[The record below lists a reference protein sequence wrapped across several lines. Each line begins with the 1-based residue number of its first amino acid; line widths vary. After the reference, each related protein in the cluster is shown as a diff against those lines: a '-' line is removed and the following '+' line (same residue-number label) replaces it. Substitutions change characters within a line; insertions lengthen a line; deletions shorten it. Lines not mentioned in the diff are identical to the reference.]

1 MSEAARVGDA
11 TGHSSAL
18 AGMIG
23 GTIVGGLIAAAG
35 AVAAGAL
42 FVAGLASACLG
53 VGVLLM
59 GASLAVGYLT
69 GEAATAARDGMA
81 AAGAASLSASG
92 QILTGSP
99 DVFINGKPA
108 AIATVSQAGC
118 DKDGPSMQMAQGS
131 DRVFINGQPASR
143 VGDKTNCGATVMAG
157 SPSVHI
163 GGGTATTLA
172 IKPEVPEWACKASD
186 LTLLFTG
193 LLGGAGGAAGKAGRL
208 GKLLSRLPG
217 ISKLAQVACRFGTL
231 MTASAAAGIIARPVD
246 IISGQKFL
254 SGDDELDFVL
264 PSRLPVEW
272 QRYWRSGNPAE
283 SVLGRGWS
291 LFWESRLQHY
301 DDGLV
306 WRAPSG
312 DFVPFPM
319 VPRGRK
325 SWCEA
330 EKCWLMHNA
339 DGSWQVSDVS
349 EQVWHYPP
357 PEGKHPARL
366 HMLTDAGGNATSLF
380 YDEQGL
386 LSELVDSAGQRLSCR
401 YLTRAAGHDR
411 LSAVLLHTP
420 DGECT
425 LVSYDYDDEGQLV
438 TVRNRAGEVTRR
450 FSWRD
455 GLMASHED
463 ANGLL
468 NEYLWQ
474 EIDGLPR
481 VTGWRHSAGEELALH
496 YDFSGGTRRA
506 VRDDGMQAWWQLDDD
521 DSVAQFTDFD
531 GRRLAF
537 VYARGELCSVLLPDG
552 GQRQSEWDRYGR
564 LLSETDPTGRKT
576 LYQYQRNSD
585 RLVCVTHPD
594 GSRESRSWDRQGR
607 LIKQT
612 DAAENTTLYHY
623 PDEEESLPARITDA
637 SGGVVQLEW
646 NGRGLLTRHTD
657 CSGSV
662 TAYGYDVFGQ
672 LTDRTDAE
680 GSVTRY
686 RRDAAGRLHTLHH
699 ADGSEEHF
707 TWNERGQLVRHQ
719 DPPGSETH
727 WRYNLLGQPV
737 SITDRINR
745 TRNWHYN
752 PRGWLTRLENGNGG
766 EYQFS
771 HDAAGRITAER
782 RPDNTDHLY
791 RYGPDG
797 QLAEHRET
805 GPQNSL
811 APPAHRLHRF
821 RFDGAGRPAWRGNDS
836 AEWQYHYDA
845 AGRLSLL
852 TRTPTAAG
860 AEAGIEADRIELQ
873 YDRAGNLL
881 CERGVNGGLH
891 YQWDALANLQ
901 ALTLPQG
908 DSLQWLHYGSG
919 HVSALKFN
927 RQRVSEFTRDRLH
940 RETGRSQGALHQQ
953 RRYDA
958 LGRRSWQSS
967 AFSDGKITRPEDG
980 ILWRAFRYTGRG
992 ELAGISDALRGEV
1005 HYGYDAEGRLLQH
1018 RELKSGR
1025 VGNRLLYDAADN
1037 LLGGQS
1043 PHDDPAQPPPPPLS
1057 SNRLPHWQRLFYRYD
1072 VWGNLVSRRH
1082 GVNEQHYTYDADNR
1096 LIHARGFGPQGEFSA
1111 RYHYDALG
1119 RRSRKEVTFAAKA
1132 PQTTRF
1138 LWQGY
1143 RLLQEQRGNGTR
1155 RTWSYDPAS
1164 PWTPLAA
1171 IEQAGDAE
1179 QADIY
1184 WLNADLNS
1192 APLEVTDA
1200 GGNLRWSGQYDTFG
1214 KLLGQTVAGAA
1225 QRTGPVYDQPLR
1237 YAGQYQDNES
1247 GLHYNLFRFYEPD
1260 VGRFTTQDPISI
1272 RGGLNLYAYAPNPYG
1287 WVDPL
1292 GLSNFFIP
1300 SVFNAPSGSTHTVY
1314 QQKIDWDLPVNT
1326 RSGVKTN
1333 LDLALDGKSPFVVKN
1348 GKYSQINLH
1357 HSKQD
1362 GLGSL
1367 FELSAATHQKY
1378 YGTNALH
1385 PYLPN
1390 PHPINP
1396 VNRDSFNGDRD
1407 SYWRQRG
1414 ESELHSRRLK
1424 TNCRG

>member
-1 MSEAARVGDA
+1 M
-11 TGHSSAL
+11 
-18 AGMIG
+18 
-23 GTIVGGLIAAAG
+23 
-35 AVAAGAL
+35 
-42 FVAGLASACLG
+42 
-53 VGVLLM
+53 
-59 GASLAVGYLT
+59 
-69 GEAATAARDGMA
+69 
-81 AAGAASLSASG
+81 
-92 QILTGSP
+92 
-99 DVFINGKPA
+99 
-108 AIATVSQAGC
+108 
-118 DKDGPSMQMAQGS
+118 
-131 DRVFINGQPASR
+131 
-143 VGDKTNCGATVMAG
+143 
-157 SPSVHI
+157 
-163 GGGTATTLA
+163 
-172 IKPEVPEWACKASD
+172 
-186 LTLLFTG
+186 
-193 LLGGAGGAAGKAGRL
+193 
-208 GKLLSRLPG
+208 
-217 ISKLAQVACRFGTL
+217 
-231 MTASAAAGIIARPVD
+231 
-246 IISGQKFL
+246 
-254 SGDDELDFVL
+254 
-264 PSRLPVEW
+264 
-272 QRYWRSGNPAE
+272 
-283 SVLGRGWS
+283 
-291 LFWESRLQHY
+291 
-301 DDGLV
+301 
-306 WRAPSG
+306 
-312 DFVPFPM
+312 
-319 VPRGRK
+319 
-325 SWCEA
+325 
-330 EKCWLMHNA
+330 
-339 DGSWQVSDVS
+339 
-349 EQVWHYPP
+349 
-357 PEGKHPARL
+357 
-366 HMLTDAGGNATSLF
+366 
-380 YDEQGL
+380 
-386 LSELVDSAGQRLSCR
+386 
-401 YLTRAAGHDR
+401 
-411 LSAVLLHTP
+411 
-420 DGECT
+420 
-425 LVSYDYDDEGQLV
+425 
-438 TVRNRAGEVTRR
+438 
-450 FSWRD
+450 
-455 GLMASHED
+455 
-463 ANGLL
+463 
-468 NEYLWQ
+468 
-474 EIDGLPR
+474 
-481 VTGWRHSAGEELALH
+481 
-496 YDFSGGTRRA
+496 
-506 VRDDGMQAWWQLDDD
+506 
-521 DSVAQFTDFD
+521 
-531 GRRLAF
+531 
-537 VYARGELCSVLLPDG
+537 
-552 GQRQSEWDRYGR
+552 
-564 LLSETDPTGRKT
+564 
-576 LYQYQRNSD
+576 
-585 RLVCVTHPD
+585 
-594 GSRESRSWDRQGR
+594 
-607 LIKQT
+607 
-612 DAAENTTLYHY
+612 
-623 PDEEESLPARITDA
+623 
-637 SGGVVQLEW
+637 
-646 NGRGLLTRHTD
+646 
-657 CSGSV
+657 
-662 TAYGYDVFGQ
+662 
-672 LTDRTDAE
+672 
-680 GSVTRY
+680 TRY

-881 CERGVNGGLH
+881 CERGVNGGSH
-891 YQWDALANLQ
+891 HQRDARR
-901 ALTLPQG
+901 LTCRRLRCRRATA
-908 DSLQWLHYGSG
+908 LQWLHHGRPRQGAQTS
-919 HVSALKFN
+919 

-1096 LIHARGFGPQGEFSA
+1096 LIHARGFGPQGEFPA
-1111 RYHYDALG
+1111 RNHNDALG
-1119 RRSRKEVTFAAKA
+1119 RRSRKEVTVAAEPA
-1132 PQTTRF
+1132 QTPRF

-1333 LDLALDGKSPFVVKN
+1333 LDLSV
-1348 GKYSQINLH
+1348 
-1357 HSKQD
+1357 
-1362 GLGSL
+1362 
-1367 FELSAATHQKY
+1367 
-1378 YGTNALH
+1378 
-1385 PYLPN
+1385 
-1390 PHPINP
+1390 
-1396 VNRDSFNGDRD
+1396 R
-1407 SYWRQRG
+1407 W
-1414 ESELHSRRLK
+1414 
-1424 TNCRG
+1424 